1 MMVASVPHRG
11 DPPLASFKRE
21 HAGNTI
27 AGDDLK
33 AGLASMCLSV
43 PPAFVDRPRTGPR
56 RNLSPGVI
64 VAEFDRR
71 RRKQTSTIDLHG
83 FTRLI
88 HHLDRSWRSD
98 HPRG

>member
-1 MMVASVPHRG
+1 MMVASVPYSG
-11 DPPLASFKRE
+11 DPPLAAFKRE

-33 AGLASMCLSV
+33 AGLASMCISI
-43 PPAFVDRPRTGPR
+43 PPVFVDRPRTSPR
-56 RNLSPGVI
+56 CDLSPDAI
-64 VAEFDRR
+64 VAEFGRG

-83 FTRLI
+83 FTGLVQY
-88 HHLDRSWRSD
+88 LDRPWRSD